1 MSRLPASSAFAAV
14 AFAALIGATSCAGHR
29 SHPASNDIQT
39 RVAGPPPAGV
49 ARDVWADVRTFYA
62 TREHAPAW
70 IGESSPS
77 KKAKEAWRVISLAGE
92 HGLVAGDYEEAQIAR
107 RLAELSGSDARDKA
121 TRVKELAELE
131 VRVTTSLLALGRDV
145 ALGRTTPASI
155 DRRWKARRTA
165 PDFARSLNRSADG
178 NLAGWLD
185 AIRPTHPEYAALQR
199 ALVELKGVKQRGG
212 WPKVPAGVF
221 KKGVSHRSVITLR
234 QRLAATGELA
244 AARPAGSRKARSGD
258 QSAPSAAYDSQVEA
272 AVRAF
277 QEHHALKATG
287 LADAATLAAM
297 NVGVDE
303 RLRQIAINLD
313 RWRWMP
319 DDFGDRHL
327 IVNIPY
333 FHVVAREHGNAV
345 SDIRVVVGKP
355 GNETPVFSSTMD
367 SVVFSPYWNI
377 PDTIVSGETAPAV
390 ARDENYLARN
400 NIEVL
405 RVSNGSAERV
415 DPSTIDWDKP
425 EAIERLAFRQR
436 PGARNAL
443 GHVKFLF
450 PNPYNV
456 YLHDTPADNLF
467 SRLGRAFSHGCVRVE
482 EPEALA
488 KYVLRGQTDWDEP
501 RIRTAMNAGVEK
513 LVKLREPIPVHI
525 VYFTAW
531 VDEAGGIH
539 FQPDVYGYDKKQ
551 NL

>member
-1 MSRLPASSAFAAV
+1 MSRLPGSRAFAALV
-14 AFAALIGATSCAGHR
+14 FAALIGAAGCAGHR
-29 SHPASNDIQT
+29 AHPASNDIQT
-39 RVAGPPPAGV
+39 RLAGPPPAGV
-49 ARDVWADVRTFYA
+49 DRAVWTDVRTFYA

-92 HGLVAGDYEEAQIAR
+92 HGLVASDYDEGPIAR
-107 RLAELSGSDARDKA
+107 RLAELSGPDAPDKA
-121 TRVKELAELE
+121 NRVKELAELE

-165 PDFARSLNRSADG
+165 PDFAGSLLHAVDG

-199 ALVELKGVKQRGG
+199 ALFELKGVKQRGG

-221 KKGVSHRSVITLR
+221 KKGASDRSVITLR

-244 AARPAGSRKARSGD
+244 AGRPSGSRKGKSED
-258 QSAPSAAYDSQVEA
+258 QSALRAALYDGQVEA

-287 LADAATLAAM
+287 IADAATLAAM
-297 NVGVDE
+297 NVTVDE

-319 DDFGDRHL
+319 DDFGERHL

-333 FHVVAREHGNAV
+333 FHVVAREHGKIV

-355 GNETPVFSSTMD
+355 GNETPVFSSRMD

-400 NIEVL
+400 NIEIL
-405 RVSNGSAERV
+405 RVSNKGAERV
-415 DPSTIDWDKP
+415 DPSTIDWDNP
-425 EAIERLAFRQR
+425 QAVEQLAFRQR
-436 PGARNAL
+436 PGERNAL

-450 PNPYNV
+450 PNPHNV
-456 YLHDTPADNLF
+456 YLHDTPADDLF
-467 SRLGRAFSHGCVRVE
+467 SRRGRAFSHGCVRVE

-501 RIRTAMNAGVEK
+501 RIHTAMNAGVEK

-539 FQPDVYGYDKKQ
+539 FQPDVYGYDKRQ
-551 NL
+551 N